1 MQSTVDPKTLG
12 TMTLQLVRSITEK
25 VRDSVFYMYHMND
38 MTLLI
43 NQISQEL
50 NIRKSRQA
58 HE

>member
-1 MQSTVDPKTLG
+1 
-12 TMTLQLVRSITEK
+12 MTLQLVRSITQK
-25 VRDSVFYMYHMND
+25 FGDSVLYMNHMND

-50 NIRKSRQA
+50 NISRQA